1 MTGWKFHLIRVDIET
16 RRYEMSTAALI
27 EVIKNTNNSSDEIAQ
42 RHNERARRILR
53 KRGIFAI

>member
-1 MTGWKFHLIRVDIET
+1 
-16 RRYEMSTAALI
+16 MSTAALI